1 MKFPAMLA
9 RTLLAVFPMP
19 DRLIE
24 RTLRAFSDELSSD
37 APVPGGGSAAAY
49 AGAMGAALAAMVARI
64 AARKNGSDELRA
76 FVEEVDNLR
85 ADFLRLVDDDSA
97 AYARVAEAM
106 KLPRRTEEEKRA
118 RQERL
123 QAALLA
129 ASRVPLEVA
138 KTSRRLLEACERG
151 IARSSP
157 MTASDIGVG
166 ALMAEGGTFTFDSS
180 AHAASVLVT
189 GVGGLS
195 LTPSPNYS
203 GGCLAA
209 PIHVAET
216 TPTACT
222 ASYSFAGDGDHL
234 GSSDSAAIV
243 INKAAST
250 TKVTGGTFTFDGS
263 AHAASVLVTGA
274 GSLSLTPSP
283 SYSGGCSAAPIH
295 VAQTTPTACTASY
308 SFAGDGD
315 HTGSNDSATI
325 VITPAASLTKVTG
338 GTFPFDGSA
347 HAAGVLVTG
356 AGSLSRTPPPSYSGA
371 CSAAPIHVAQTPCT
385 ARTASSGYPG
395 P

>member
-64 AARKNGSDELRA
+64 AARKNGSDELRS

-97 AYARVAEAM
+97 AYARVAEAL
-106 KLPRRTEEEKRA
+106 KLGRRTEGEKKA

-129 ASRVPLEVA
+129 ASRVPLEGA

-166 ALMAEGGTFTFDSS
+166 ALMAEAALRG
-180 AHAASVLVT
+180 AALNVMINLASVKDPAQVKA
-189 GVGGLS
+189 LS
-195 LTPSPNYS
+195 EDLDR
-203 GGCLAA
+203 A
-209 PIHVAET
+209 I
-216 TPTACT
+216 
-222 ASYSFAGDGDHL
+222 DGADEQR
-234 GSSDSAAIV
+234 
-243 INKAAST
+243 KR
-250 TKVTGGTFTFDGS
+250 
-263 AHAASVLVTGA
+263 
-274 GSLSLTPSP
+274 
-283 SYSGGCSAAPIH
+283 
-295 VAQTTPTACTASY
+295 
-308 SFAGDGD
+308 
-315 HTGSNDSATI
+315 
-325 VITPAASLTKVTG
+325 ITDFVE
-338 GTFPFDGSA
+338 
-347 HAAGVLVTG
+347 
-356 AGSLSRTPPPSYSGA
+356 SR
-371 CSAAPIHVAQTPCT
+371 I
-385 ARTASSGYPG
+385 AR
-395 P
+395 